1 MRTLKPAFGV
11 IGALMPVLYCGS
23 LLYYFFDVSGS
34 VEGAQELGLG
44 PTLIGLGAGGMLFCI
59 PLIIKLM
66 RIFRAPPAPGSGG
79 RPDAPTDDTDNGFD
93 ADAAI
98 ARYMAQRSAEGA
110 PAPSPAARP
119 AQGGG
124 GPARG
129 FGRRVR

>member
-44 PTLIGLGAGGMLFCI
+44 PTLIGLGAGGLLFCA

-66 RIFRAPPAPGSGG
+66 RIFRAPRAPGSGG
-79 RPDAPTDDTDNGFD
+79 GGPKDDPDDGFD

-98 ARYMAQRSAEGA
+98 ARYMAQRSAQGA
-110 PAPSPAARP
+110 SPSPAARP
-119 AQGGG
+119 AQSGG

>member
-44 PTLIGLGAGGMLFCI
+44 PTLIGLGAGGLLFCA

-66 RIFRAPPAPGSGG
+66 RIFREPPAPGSGG
-79 RPDAPTDDTDNGFD
+79 RPGGPTDDTDDGFD

-98 ARYMAQRSAEGA
+98 ARYLAQRSEQGA
-110 PAPSPAARP
+110 TNVPAARP
-119 AQGGG
+119 AQAG

-129 FGRRVR
+129 FGRRIR